1 MNTYMILV
9 EDRAECGDRLF
20 YIQAN
25 SLSEAK
31 EKFCKAFMPIIT
43 FPYENLE
50 NMLSNEDVY
59 LHIVEP
65 HNVINL

>member
-1 MNTYMILV
+1 MNTYRILV
-9 EDRAECGDRLF
+9 EDRAECGNKLF
-20 YIQAN
+20 YIQAP
-25 SLSEAK
+25 SLNAAK

-65 HNVINL
+65 DNVINL

>member
-9 EDRAECGDRLF
+9 EDRAECGDKLF

-25 SLSEAK
+25 SLSDAK

-50 NMLSNEDVY
+50 SMLSHEDVY

>member
-1 MNTYMILV
+1 MHTYRILV
-9 EDRAECGDRLF
+9 EDRAECGNKLF
-20 YIQAN
+20 CIQAS
-25 SLSEAK
+25 SLNDAK

-50 NMLSNEDVY
+50 NMLNNEDVY

>member
-9 EDRAECGDRLF
+9 EDRAECSDRLF
-20 YIQAN
+20 YIQAD
-25 SLSEAK
+25 SLSDAK

-50 NMLSNEDVY
+50 CMLNSEDVY

-65 HNVINL
+65 HNVTNL